1 MVSGTKVRA
10 WKGVKNELVQV
21 LQYFIFAGDAANA
34 MPYEL
39 ILENF
44 RRHIALS
51 PDEER
56 ILVSLLT
63 PRAFKKGQFITS
75 EGEINRYTNYITR
88 GSARVYYLDRG
99 GQEHVIQLGIKDWWI
114 GDYPSFIMQQPG
126 LLFTEALEP
135 TEILALSYENQQKLY
150 EQVPRTERFFRL
162 LTQRAYAAFQQRMLQ
177 NLSMDAEKR
186 YLSFREAY
194 PELEQ
199 QIAQKHIASYLG
211 MSAEFLSKIKKR
223 IVRQQR
229 L

>member
-1 MVSGTKVRA
+1 MIYRA
-10 WKGVKNELVQV
+10 KFRAPTQAKNELVQV
-21 LQYFIFAGDAANA
+21 LQSFIFAGYASYV

-56 ILVSLLT
+56 VLVSLLT
-63 PRAFKKGQFITS
+63 PRTFRKGQFITS

-88 GSARVYYLDRG
+88 GSARVYYIDHG

-114 GDYPSFIMQQPG
+114 GDYPSFILQQPG
-126 LLFTEALEP
+126 YLYTEALEP

-186 YLSFREAY
+186 YLSFRDAY